1 MGPGVQTP
9 ITSKAPATLW
19 FGGYI
24 ACGAES
30 GRAFCCLLFLHFSW
44 GPFWGGGAGGPWR
57 SACHVPA
64 GCAGS
69 TWTHGVGAL
78 CPRAGLAQSP
88 SRTWPRPLARLA
100 LQVWPPPGQ
109 AGGTAL
115 GPGKTASPP
124 SPRDFIHPSGLY
136 VPAVPAPHL
145 SPPSHFSLLAPSVPH
160 SASLTAA
167 RDPRSLRSPLTPL
180 PQEKVR
186 CAGISP
192 SSARGTPVHLS
203 AVLSSVP
210 RGLPTVACFVLEEG
224 RTFYL
229 HCEKRN
235 PVWRTTLRRK
245 HEMSSSVQCSPS
257 VMA

>member
-1 MGPGVQTP
+1 MLSAV
-9 ITSKAPATLW
+9 PA
-19 FGGYI
+19 
-24 ACGAES
+24 
-30 GRAFCCLLFLHFSW
+30 LLLGSVLGQGHR
-44 GPFWGGGAGGPWR
+44 GPWR
-57 SACHVPA
+57 SARPAPA

-69 TWTHGVGAL
+69 TWTHVVGAL
-78 CPRAGLAQSP
+78 RPQAGLAQSP
-88 SRTWPRPLARLA
+88 SRTRPRPLARLA
-100 LQVWPPPGQ
+100 PQVWPPPGQ

-115 GPGKTASPP
+115 GPGTTASPP

-145 SPPSHFSLLAPSVPH
+145 SPPSRFSLRAPSVPH
-160 SASLTAA
+160 SASLTAT
-167 RDPRSLRSPLTPL
+167 RDPRSLQSPLTQL

-192 SSARGTPVHLS
+192 SSARGILVHLC